1 MDGKEKRKLSP
12 RLCSKCLRSRDASY
26 YIRTKSIFSYNGY
39 SLICKDCLAALGKE
53 NQFNWDFADKFC
65 QFMDIPFIPEKFE
78 EIKETNLDEDILPIY
93 SELFLSEEFEGITWK
108 DYNDAYLEL
117 KERGGLE
124 SEIPL
129 IKEEERH
136 KLQEKWGFNYDDEA
150 LQYLESLYDGLLMTQ
165 NISGA
170 LQGDQAIKICKIS
183 YELDCRIR
191 EGADFDKMLSSYDKL
206 VKVAEFTPK
215 NVKNASDFETISEL
229 VRWLEKRGFKNQYYD
244 DVTRDVVDETIK
256 NIQNWT
262 QRLYINESNV
272 GDEVTQR
279 IQALERV
286 AELENYYDIGEE
298 DVDFDQYENEGFE
311 NLLKDEEFSADLRFG
326 EDED

>member
-1 MDGKEKRKLSP
+1 MNKEEKRKLPSRP
-12 RLCSKCLRSRDASY
+12 CSKCMRNRDASY
-26 YIRTKSIFSYNGY
+26 YIRTKSFFSYKGY
-39 SLICKDCLAALGKE
+39 TLICKDCLAAIGKE
-53 NQFNWDFADKFC
+53 YQFNWTFADKFC

-78 EIKETNLDEDILPIY
+78 EIKNTNLDEDILPIY
-93 SELFLSEEFEGITWK
+93 SELFLSEEYAGIDWK

-117 KERGGLE
+117 KEKGGIE
-124 SEIPL
+124 EEIPL
-129 IKEEERH
+129 LKDEERR
-136 KLQEKWGFNYDDEA
+136 KLEEKWGVNYSPEA
-150 LQYLESLYDGLLMTQ
+150 LHYLENLYDGLLMTQ

-191 EGADFDKMLSSYDKL
+191 EGEDFDKMLSSYDKL

-262 QRLYINESNV
+262 QRLYTNESNV

-286 AELENYYDIGEE
+286 AELENYYDVGEK

-311 NLLKDEEFSADLRFG
+311 KLFNGEEFSADLRFG